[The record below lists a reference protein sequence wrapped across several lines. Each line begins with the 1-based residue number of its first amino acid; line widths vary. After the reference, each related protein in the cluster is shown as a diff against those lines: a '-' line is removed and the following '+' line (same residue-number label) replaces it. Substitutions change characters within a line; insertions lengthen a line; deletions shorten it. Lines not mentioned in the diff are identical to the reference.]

1 MFEAFKKGLYD
12 VNPEGDPSQWNTAYD
27 FPAVTDGRVV
37 KETFKTGTP
46 KGMSGFVFNTRR
58 PVFADVRVRKA
69 LAKLFDFDWVNK
81 NLYYGA
87 FVRAAGYFN
96 DSDLSSVGKPADD
109 KREGAARALPRRRS
123 TTT

>member
-12 VNPEGDPSQWNTAYD
+12 VNPEGDPTQWNTAYD

-37 KETFKTGTP
+37 KETFKTGSP

-58 PVFADVRVRKA
+58 PIFADIRVREA
-69 LAKLFDFDWVNK
+69 LAELFDFEWVNK

-87 FVRAAGYFN
+87 YVRAAGYFN
-96 DSDLSSVGKPADD
+96 DSELSAIGRPADD
-109 KREGAARALPRRRS
+109 REKALLAPFPGVVAA
-123 TTT
+123 T